1 MFSCCNLPE
10 EKLRAIF
17 LIDWSLVDVLD
28 KARFI
33 KILCW
38 RGGGRGERKEG
49 SVVSSIVFLRT

>member
-10 EKLRAIF
+10 EKLRAVF

-38 RGGGRGERKEG
+38 RGGGGGGGKERKA
-49 SVVSSIVFLRT
+49 L